1 MSAELARNLQ
11 SFAKDDEKDGN
22 VRIEVE
28 TGKEKWKLIH
38 TVPNQY
44 KSISDAMKN
53 AAKDHTDKRTRA
65 ITTNIELLDIVR
77 PSKVED
83 KQN

>member
-1 MSAELARNLQ
+1 
-11 SFAKDDEKDGN
+11 
-22 VRIEVE
+22 
-28 TGKEKWKLIH
+28 
-38 TVPNQY
+38 
-44 KSISDAMKN
+44 MKN